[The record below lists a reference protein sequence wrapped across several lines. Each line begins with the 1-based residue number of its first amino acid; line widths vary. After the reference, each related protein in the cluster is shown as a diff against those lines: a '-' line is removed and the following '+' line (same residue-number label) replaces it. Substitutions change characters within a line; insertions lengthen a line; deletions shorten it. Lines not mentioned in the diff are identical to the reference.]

1 MRDKLGKADI
11 TLQEL
16 YEKTGNELVVTATC
30 VNRRM
35 QRFFHRNH
43 HPDMPVVT
51 AVRMSM
57 SIPLFFVP
65 LKFDGD
71 YYVDG
76 GLLNNFPLWV
86 FGALVVTPYL
96 VELTTPSCR
105 HTRGAGL
112 VTSASH
118 AHE

>member
-1 MRDKLGKADI
+1 LKEKHGKADI

-35 QRFFHRNH
+35 QRFFHRAH
-43 HPDMPVVT
+43 HPDMPVVM

-65 LKFDGD
+65 IKFEGD

-86 FGALVVTPYL
+86 FGAWLL
-96 VELTTPSCR
+96 TPS
-105 HTRGAGL
+105 L
-112 VTSASH
+112 V
-118 AHE
+118 